1 MVHTASGGL
10 HLYFKPPDHVEIRN
24 TEGAEGRGI
33 GSGLDWRGEGGY
45 VIVPSPGSGYQWD
58 PVYDLD
64 AFEPIA
70 VPPELFP
77 REPIRTSI
85 ARPSRPTIGL
95 SPYAEAALDSACRR
109 IVIAPA
115 GGQERTLNAEC
126 FCIGKLAGAGV
137 IPSDFAYRA
146 LIWSARQMPDHDPR
160 RPWRD
165 HEIEA
170 KVNRAF
176 TDGTRQPREARRA

>member
-10 HLYFKPPDHVEIRN
+10 HLYFNPPEHVEIRN

-33 GSGLDWRGEGGY
+33 GPGLDWRGEGGY

-64 AFEPIA
+64 AFEPVA

-77 REPIRTSI
+77 REPIRTL
-85 ARPSRPTIGL
+85 AAQPVMPATGL
-95 SPYAEAALDSACRR
+95 SPYAEAALDNACRR
-109 IVIAPA
+109 IIGAPA

-126 FCIGKLAGAGV
+126 FGIGTLAGAGA
-137 IPSDFAYRA
+137 IPSDFACRA
-146 LIWSARQMPDHDPR
+146 LLWAARQMPDHDSR

-165 HEIEA
+165 REIEN
-170 KVNRAF
+170 KVSRAF
-176 TDGTRQPREARRA
+176 TDGMRHSREGRGA